1 MNAVLTES
9 DVRVIRQSGMSDRRL
24 AAHYGVK
31 RLAIL
36 RARTGQTFQYVKT
49 KPSFRKKE
57 SI

>member
-1 MNAVLTES
+1 MNSILTPS
-9 DVRVIRQSGMSDRRL
+9 DVRFIRRSVLSDRCL
-24 AAHYGVK
+24 AIHYGVK

-36 RARTGQTFQYVKT
+36 RARTGKTFQNVKT